1 MQNLYVFYDTVSGNY
16 GDVFHFE
23 NDLVMRR
30 SALRSLASV
39 PPEIAHDTVVLHV
52 ASISPDD
59 DGLPSVRP
67 CVPVRTA
74 LSGSSPE
81 VEETRSQLMVEAQ
94 RYSSLAGGVANA
106 E

>member
-1 MQNLYVFYDTVSGNY
+1 MKNLYVFYDTVSGMF
-16 GDVFHFE
+16 GSVMEAE

-30 SALRSLASV
+30 SAFRSLASV
-39 PPEIAHDTVVLHV
+39 PSEIARDTVVLHV
-52 ASISPDD
+52 ATICPDA
-59 DGLPSVRP
+59 DGLPSVCP

-81 VEETRSQLMVEAQ
+81 VEQIRSQMMEEAR
-94 RYSSLAGGVANA
+94 RYASSLGGESGA

>member
-1 MQNLYVFYDTVSGNY
+1 MKNLYVFYDTVSGNY
-16 GDVFHFE
+16 GDVFQAE

-30 SALRSLASV
+30 SAFRSLASV
-39 PPEIAHDTVVLHV
+39 PPEIARDTVVLHV
-52 ASISPDD
+52 ATVSPDD
-59 DGLPSVRP
+59 DGLPFICP

-81 VEETRSQLMVEAQ
+81 VEQIRAQMMDEA
-94 RYSSLAGGVANA
+94 RRFVPSFGGESDA

>member
-1 MQNLYVFYDTVSGNY
+1 MKNLYVFFDTVSGNF
-16 GDVFHFE
+16 GDVAEAE

-30 SALRSLASV
+30 SAFRALASV
-39 PPEIAHDTVVLHV
+39 PPEIARDTVVLHV
-52 ASISPDD
+52 ASISPDE
-59 DGLPSVRP
+59 DGLPSVSP

-81 VEETRSQLMVEAQ
+81 VEQIRSQMMEEAR
-94 RYSSLAGGVANA
+94 RYASSFGGESDA